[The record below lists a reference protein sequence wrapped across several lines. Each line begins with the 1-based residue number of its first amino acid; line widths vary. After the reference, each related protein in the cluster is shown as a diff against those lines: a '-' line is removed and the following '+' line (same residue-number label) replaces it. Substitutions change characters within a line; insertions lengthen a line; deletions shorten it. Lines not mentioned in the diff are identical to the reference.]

1 MAPTGWLVPEEP
13 LLVAVD
19 VVVDRFVEVGAVGE
33 AVPALEAGKVVVGAA
48 SVGTATSLSHGP
60 SPYLKR
66 TAAGAH

>member
-13 LLVAVD
+13 LLVAVG
-19 VVVDRFVEVGAVGE
+19 VVVDRFVEVGAVDEG
-33 AVPALEAGKVVVGAA
+33 VPALAGKVVMGAA
-48 SVGTATSLSHGP
+48 SVGTTTSLPHGP